1 MSIKDFYNAVTPG
14 SSITHGTGLKSEA
27 DYIKVAD
34 NDICSDKVFL
44 SAELPIPNSTLNKVR
59 YIFYSLNL
67 LPEAVNSFKIVITIN
82 LDSETRHAHIHR
94 LLLSDKSAC
103 DSTSLP
109 RHCFSC
115 IRHYRRWRNGSS
127 CKKSYHYIHHINAK
141 ICYYDYYYL
150 EL

>member
-44 SAELPIPNSTLNKVR
+44 SAELPIPNSTLNKVKYFLFFENMSFR
-59 YIFYSLNL
+59 LIM
-67 LPEAVNSFKIVITIN
+67 AKAMHAFKIVKTII
-82 LDSETRHAHIHR
+82 LDSETRHAHIYR

-115 IRHYRRWRNGSS
+115 IRHYRRWRNGG
-127 CKKSYHYIHHINAK
+127 
-141 ICYYDYYYL
+141 
-150 EL
+150 

>member
-59 YIFYSLNL
+59 YIL
-67 LPEAVNSFKIVITIN
+67 LFEYMSFHLIAQGRNYFNIVKTIN
-82 LDSETRHAHIHR
+82 IDSETRHDHIHR
-94 LLLSDKSAC
+94 LLLSDESAC

-115 IRHYRRWRNGSS
+115 IRYYRRWRNRS
-127 CKKSYHYIHHINAK
+127 
-141 ICYYDYYYL
+141 
-150 EL
+150 